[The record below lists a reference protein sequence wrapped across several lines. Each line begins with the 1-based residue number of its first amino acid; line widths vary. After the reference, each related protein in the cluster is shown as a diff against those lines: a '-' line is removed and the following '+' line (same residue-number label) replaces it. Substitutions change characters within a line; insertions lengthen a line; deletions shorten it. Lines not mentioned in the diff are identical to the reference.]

1 MIKVIPKNSDI
12 QLSKHI
18 HSNEV
23 DCKCKDE
30 LCNWTIYSPHL
41 LELFEQL
48 RAKLGDNI
56 IHINS
61 GFRCINHNLD
71 VGGRRLSRHLAG
83 LALDLKCPDWMK
95 MSEFSS
101 IAERGGF
108 DTVIPYKKK
117 RFIHV
122 HLKE

>member
-1 MIKVIPKNSDI
+1 MIKIIPKGSNI

-18 HSNEV
+18 HSKEI
-23 DCKCKDE
+23 DCRCDDE
-30 LCNWTIYSPHL
+30 LCNWTLYSPHL
-41 LELFEQL
+41 FELFEQL

-56 IHINS
+56 IRINS

-71 VGGRRLSRHLAG
+71 VGGKRLSRHQVG
-83 LALDLKCPDWMK
+83 LALDLRCPDWIRMPD
-95 MSEFSS
+95 FLS
-101 IAERGGF
+101 IAERVGF